1 MHANIEFR
9 IEGAFGPSF
18 VVINIVLM
26 GVEEQVKQIAEEAIK
41 DDESLFLVGVKLK
54 GNLGNQKLLVWI
66 DGDEGVTI
74 DQIVMVNRKISSTM
88 DELEDLIPGK
98 YHLEVSSAGI
108 DYPLQF
114 LRQYK
119 KNVGRSI
126 KVMLK
131 DGREVKGELIGAE
144 ENGVTLLEEIK
155 KSKKEVYLNFEDME
169 QSKVLVSFK

>member
-1 MHANIEFR
+1 M
-9 IEGAFGPSF
+9 S
-18 VVINIVLM
+18 
-26 GVEEQVKQIAEEAIK
+26 VEEQVKQIAEEAII

-54 GNLGNQKLLVWI
+54 GNPGNQKLLVWI

-74 DQIVMVNRKISSTM
+74 DQCVMVNRKLSATL

-98 YHLEVSSAGI
+98 YQLEVSSAGI

-119 KNVGRSI
+119 KNVGRSL
-126 KVMLK
+126 KVTLK
-131 DGREVKGELIGAE
+131 DGREVKGELTGVE
-144 ENGVTLLEEIK
+144 ENGITLVEEIK
-155 KSKKEVYLNFEDME
+155 KLKKEVNLNFDEVE

>member
-1 MHANIEFR
+1 ML
-9 IEGAFGPSF
+9 SLK
-18 VVINIVLM
+18 IVSM
-26 GVEEQVKQIAEEAIK
+26 SVEEQVKQIAEEAII

-54 GNLGNQKLLVWI
+54 GNPGNQKLLVWI

-74 DQIVMVNRKISSTM
+74 DQCVMVNRKLSATL

-98 YHLEVSSAGI
+98 YQLEVSSAGI

-119 KNVGRSI
+119 KNVGRSL
-126 KVMLK
+126 KVTLK
-131 DGREVKGELIGAE
+131 DGREVKGELTGVE
-144 ENGVTLLEEIK
+144 ENGITLVEEIK
-155 KSKKEVYLNFEDME
+155 KLKKEVNLNFDEVE